1 MTKNTARLLRG
12 GATKETFP
20 MRLHA
25 ILADPT
31 VCDVI
36 SWLPHGKSFVI
47 LRPDVFVA
55 QVLPRY
61 FAPDVRI
68 KNPRCVHKYP
78 SFVRKLHRCR
88 FCQSFQSFWS
98 SAFSHELFQRDY
110 PELCR
115 GMKCQ
120 SKPKTPMF
128 GQGDTITTITDVIM
142 VAEEAGTTEA
152 QPKTD
157 AIKGATTTTKKKKYD
172 ESDDD
177 EDFDD
182 DFEEPPPKKRA
193 ATAKK
198 SKTGRTDDSDSI
210 SSLWEPSRR
219 PSPTPSIWFTF
230 LLLS

>member
-1 MTKNTARLLRG
+1 
-12 GATKETFP
+12 
-20 MRLHA
+20 
-25 ILADPT
+25 
-31 VCDVI
+31 
-36 SWLPHGKSFVI
+36 
-47 LRPDVFVA
+47 
-55 QVLPRY
+55 
-61 FAPDVRI
+61 
-68 KNPRCVHKYP
+68 
-78 SFVRKLHRCR
+78 
-88 FCQSFQSFWS
+88 
-98 SAFSHELFQRDY
+98 
-110 PELCR
+110 
-115 GMKCQ
+115 MKCQ

-198 SKTGRTDDSDSI
+198 SKTGRTDDSDSDI
-210 SSLWEPSRR
+210 EFMGTKQTTVTDAINMVHVPPPLVTTGSAGNDAGAKPSCG
-219 PSPTPSIWFTF
+219 
-230 LLLS
+230 LLPDTLSA